1 MRWTRRRQMTNAVV
15 ADGEAVWSWRP
26 DAGVK
31 FSGSRLLGDDGG
43 KKARS
48 PGRARNKLVNHRAGK
63 AGLPPL
69 NLYAR
74 VRFFVHFCTRD
85 RGCSA
90 HPAFPA
96 PSCSEGGDAKLG
108 RIAPRERGRTSSRC
122 LTIESVS
129 SKARHAGSAGRWARR
144 KRTFA
149 HPKLRAHFPGHDGL
163 RFSPKAL
170 RPSLASSVIARM
182 AIWLSV

>member
-1 MRWTRRRQMTNAVV
+1 MGVKPRNQKYSAYHVGQISALAPRVSPDERGGSRSSRTRGGMRWTRRRRMTNAVV

-31 FSGSRLLGDDGG
+31 FSRKKLLGGDGA

-48 PGRARNKLVNHRAGK
+48 PGRARNKPVNHRAGK

-96 PSCSEGGDAKLG
+96 PSCSF
-108 RIAPRERGRTSSRC
+108 RGRQSTQNSGASRR
-122 LTIESVS
+122 ENADV
-129 SKARHAGSAGRWARR
+129 
-144 KRTFA
+144 
-149 HPKLRAHFPGHDGL
+149 HP
-163 RFSPKAL
+163 
-170 RPSLASSVIARM
+170 LAV
-182 AIWLSV
+182 

>member
-1 MRWTRRRQMTNAVV
+1 MRWTRRRRMTNAVV

-31 FSGSRLLGDDGG
+31 FLRSKLLGDDGG

-48 PGRARNKLVNHRAGK
+48 PGRARNKPVNHCAGK

-69 NLYAR
+69 DLYAR
-74 VRFFVHFCTRD
+74 VRFFVHSCTRD

-96 PSCSEGGDAKLG
+96 PSCSFQGVAIDAKLG
-108 RIAPRERGRTSSRC
+108 RIAPRDREF
-122 LTIESVS
+122 
-129 SKARHAGSAGRWARR
+129 ASAM
-144 KRTFA
+144 
-149 HPKLRAHFPGHDGL
+149 RA
-163 RFSPKAL
+163 
-170 RPSLASSVIARM
+170 VIARSNPC
-182 AIWLSV
+182 A